1 MEKQSSISS
10 SKYISS
16 TLDNVILNSNIN
28 LTKMK
33 EVLDTLDKA
42 ANAVIIPVLKIQK
55 KISNK
60 FDLLTKDN
68 ETKEKIQSPKKDL
81 NFPPQ
86 ELKNDFMQNIQNSQ
100 INQKVINNHENMLQ
114 FYEYINHNI
123 DLFTKL
129 NKS

>member
-1 MEKQSSISS
+1 
-10 SKYISS
+10 
-16 TLDNVILNSNIN
+16 
-28 LTKMK
+28 MK

-129 NKS
+129 NKSQEYEQLIKCFDEIIPDKEMFAE